1 MSKKLVLTLSLF
13 ILLVLIINISFAQ
26 VFPLTKVH
34 IMPPHE
40 KLIEKKVKLPKL
52 PEITPQNIPQGTKI
66 YGTIEKA
73 QGIGKAIVIPVE
85 FTDKPRQPEDIIP
98 SNYFDILFNS
108 VKADWSNINP
118 YNVGSVREFYLENS
132 YGQFDITATVLP
144 WYTAQNTYSY
154 YINDGNNGFNGG
166 VFVLVKEVLQHA
178 VDIGYDLRNYDVV
191 FVIHSGQG
199 AEWTGD
205 PNDIWSHAS
214 TVYVNIGGKNV
225 PIRYSIEPEYM
236 EDYDTQGNP
245 VIMPQ
250 TVGVFVHEMGHSFGH
265 LPDLYDRDYSSLGL
279 GRWSLMAA
287 GSWNGP
293 QGPGGYSIGGG
304 PSHFDAW
311 SKIQLGWITPTVP
324 TNDLTNVNIPPVETN
339 PVVYKLW
346 TDGAEGPQYFLIENR
361 QPIGFD
367 KYLRGFGLL
376 IYHVDEN
383 MRNFQ
388 NDNEWYPGLD
398 PSRHYLVALEQ
409 ADGKWDLEKRRNSG
423 DAGDPYPGS
432 TNNTTFDENS
442 TPNSNAY
449 GEIPTGVA
457 VKNITASGENIIC
470 DIYVKSLSAPQ
481 TTSFVKHLA
490 WTGENPLTIRP
501 LFKWEPIPYAVNYTL
516 QVATDSNFN
525 SIIINVS
532 TEKNEYRPTLEESL
546 EPGKTYFARV
556 RAENASGVSPW
567 TTISFTTPNTFEAL
581 LVSDDGGEF
590 GIAPYFEK
598 ALQDINVSYF
608 IVDVFYDNAV
618 PPASFMSN
626 FDWVIWGGDWGAIYD
641 PSVQNEI
648 MNYLDNGGKLFISS
662 QDLGWGYSAGYIS
675 STFYNTYLRAEFV
688 QDDVGIYS
696 IKGANGSEFES
707 LSLSLNTED
716 SAQNQ
721 GYPDE
726 IDPLEGAR
734 AILVYTSSGISPIT
748 PNIKLPEKI
757 KEQKSIII
765 NKEIASSGTAGIF
778 YADPT
783 KHYGVVY
790 FAFGLEGLSPNIS
803 GEVLSRVR
811 YALLSSPEITTT
823 VTQSF
828 NPNNN
833 ENCSIKLT
841 VKDNIGYSY
850 LTVKIY
856 STLNNQKKDLVKTL
870 ADNTKVDNGT
880 YELTWD
886 GKDENGKVNPGRY
899 MVEVFAKDE
908 LNNSITKTYY
918 TTIPYGVP
926 LSFIDVTKFS
936 KAFNPNKEFA
946 QIMFTLTQDAHV
958 KFIVYSLAGVKLYER
973 DLGYL
978 PAGEYSIV
986 WEGVNLK
993 GEILKNGLYVF
1004 QLVATSS
1011 QGEARINRFI
1021 GILK

>member
-199 AEWTGD
+199 ADWTGD

-236 EDYDTQGNP
+236 EDHDTQGNP
-245 VIMPQ
+245 VIIPQ

-265 LPDLYDRDYSSLGL
+265 LPDLYDRDYSSWGL
-279 GRWSLMAA
+279 GSWSLMAA

-293 QGPGGYSIGGG
+293 QDPGGHSMGGG

-409 ADGKWDLEKRRNSG
+409 ADGKWDLEKKINSG

-432 TNNTTFDENS
+432 TNNTTFDEKS

-457 VKNITASGENIIC
+457 VKNITASEENIIC

-501 LFKWEPIPYAVNYTL
+501 LFKWKPIPYTVNYTL

-734 AILVYTSSGISPIT
+734 TILVYTPSGISPIT

-811 YALLSSPEITTT
+811 YALFSSPEITTT

-856 STLNNQKKDLVKTL
+856 STLNNRKKDLVKTL

-958 KFIVYSLAGVKLYER
+958 KFIVYSLTGVKLYER